1 MINWKVLKEA
11 LIGDHQN
18 SRSDHDFGKNVI
30 PMLLNQG
37 KRLCAYTFSGY
48 WQDVGT
54 IDSYYHTNM
63 ELLNPQSQFN
73 IFEEDMRIFSNSN
86 IYPPHYIGR
95 GAVVENSLIC
105 NGSRILGD
113 VKNSILSFEVSIE
126 AGASVSDSI
135 LLPGASVKK
144 GAQVF
149 RTIVGEHAIVGED
162 AICGNRKGHEITVIG
177 DNQTVFK
184 QQEGG
189 SHE

>member
-1 MINWKVLKEA
+1 MKYESYCFLTPA
-11 LIGDHQN
+11 L
-18 SRSDHDFGKNVI
+18 
-30 PMLLNQG
+30 
-37 KRLCAYTFSGY
+37 SGSSSE
-48 WQDVGT
+48 G
-54 IDSYYHTNM
+54 H
-63 ELLNPQSQFN
+63 
-73 IFEEDMRIFSNSN
+73 
-86 IYPPHYIGR
+86 
-95 GAVVENSLIC
+95 
-105 NGSRILGD
+105 

-149 RTIVGEHAIVGED
+149 RTIVGEHAVVGED
-162 AICGNRKGHEITVIG
+162 AVCGNRKGQEITVIG